1 MKGETILFKILG
13 SDRTFTQE
21 EVKSVIR
28 KDPNTLFITY
38 PVWARGEPRYSFL
51 GHSDELY
58 TLSEIHQIIQRD
70 PLALL
75 TVYQSNRG
83 SANRE
88 NGDKAPMCRVGN
100 MDGKTAMQK
109 FG

>member
-13 SDRTFTQE
+13 SDRIFTQD
-21 EVKSVIR
+21 EVKDIIR
-28 KDPNTLFITY
+28 KDPNALFITY
-38 PVWARGEPRYSFL
+38 PIWARGEPRYSFL

-58 TLSEIHQIIQRD
+58 TLSEVHKIIERD
-70 PLALL
+70 PFAML

-83 SANRE
+83 SPNRE
-88 NGDKAPMCRVGN
+88 NAGQAPMCRVGD
-100 MDGKTAMQK
+100 MDGKTALQK